1 MKTIRIISRVSA
13 VISAVALLCCVSSC
27 DKNAHSGE
35 EGIYLFP
42 QFVNPDHVTELKS
55 IKVWVFD
62 SEGEK
67 VDELDF
73 GTTADMVATP
83 LKLVSGSYRFVA
95 LANVGD
101 DFRVLTPDN
110 MPEPMSLDMPSA
122 VDVKRAHW
130 VDEEEEGGTEQNPS
144 YAEQIFVSFSEK
156 AYLGGFFS
164 EGRSFYAVR
173 DYRVSGDGI
182 EIISLP
188 MKSFLSEVELSV
200 SDISTSK
207 YYVLRSYTSSMGFY
221 PARKAAD
228 GSYGVPAEVP
238 NGADLGIA
246 RVLSPSAP
254 SAVFYLFPDV
264 PESYYEYGKYSE
276 CRFDSAPVNTEEE
289 AYGCDYVMAHD
300 LIMYAGH
307 RYQLNLVDAG
317 NGDWSNNVEE
327 AVKVND
333 WTELWKTNRSEPPQ

>member
-1 MKTIRIISRVSA
+1 MKTIRIISQAFA
-13 VISAVALLCCVSSC
+13 VLSAVALQCCVSSC

-35 EGIYLFP
+35 NGIYLYP
-42 QFVNPDHVTELKS
+42 QFVNPDHVTELKG

-73 GTTADMVATP
+73 DTSGDMVATS
-83 LKLVSGSYRFVA
+83 LKLASGSYSFVA
-95 LANVGD
+95 LANLRD
-101 DFRVLTPDN
+101 DFEVTTPDN

-122 VDVKRAHW
+122 VDVKAHW
-130 VDEEEEGGTEQNPS
+130 IEDEESGTEQNPS
-144 YAEQIFVSFSEK
+144 YAEQIYVTFNREK
-156 AYLGGFFS
+156 AYSSDAFCP

-200 SDISTSK
+200 PDVSTSK

-264 PESYYEYGKYSE
+264 PESYFEYGKHSE
-276 CRFDSAPVNTEEE
+276 FRFDSAPVNKEE
-289 AYGCDYVMAHD
+289 AVYGCDYVMAHD
-300 LIMYAGH
+300 RIMYAGH